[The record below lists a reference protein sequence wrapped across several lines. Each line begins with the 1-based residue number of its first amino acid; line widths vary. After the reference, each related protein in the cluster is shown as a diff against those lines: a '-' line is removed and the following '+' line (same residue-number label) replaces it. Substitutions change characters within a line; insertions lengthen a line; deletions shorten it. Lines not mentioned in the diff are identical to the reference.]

1 MSSETYQILARTL
14 CMRYPLTPVHCR
26 ADRAVVPHSIPLN
39 RQAVFY
45 YYIIINGKRYYGSR
59 TVGSNRSSFVH
70 VIIPQRTGQNP
81 LQLHGE
87 VLEIFQIDQISEASV
102 NLCDLLAC
110 VGSNLGEVH
119 MRKFGMTCK

>member
-39 RQAVFY
+39 RQAVFFD
-45 YYIIINGKRYYGSR
+45 YIIINGKRYYGSR

-70 VIIPQRTGQNP
+70 VIIPQRTGQIP

-87 VLEIFQIDQISEASV
+87 VLEIFQIDQDIQ
-102 NLCDLLAC
+102 
-110 VGSNLGEVH
+110 GLGESLWFAR
-119 MRKFGMTCK
+119 MRWFKPWQGEHEEIWNDL